1 MPRSLPLS
9 ERIKAIRRHPGMFK
23 KGAYIFALVAL
34 ISGTLSQIFSAKN
47 WASIGNAENALGL
60 AWAAAIV
67 AIALGLGKKLLRD
80 SLSSDDGEIVQI
92 GLNHR
97 EATESAP
104 APWRLTST
112 RIVALCAAAAAYAGA
127 MVISNDKL
135 LSRMDHSPQSVI
147 RRNATA
153 TCKIA
158 SDIHSGRIS
167 DPGGALAR
175 LNEAHENLTGLAPS
189 MESQALSF
197 NDRAIFIG
205 SLQMNEISQ
214 QMLKGEIDIRSE
226 QAKDYFAKAMVA
238 CEMLKDY

>member
-1 MPRSLPLS
+1 MPHSRPLS
-9 ERIKAIRRHPGMFK
+9 ERIKAIRRHPGMLK
-23 KGAYIFALVAL
+23 KGIYIFALVAL
-34 ISGTLSQIFSAKN
+34 ISGTLNQIFSAKN
-47 WASIGNAENALGL
+47 WASIGSAENALGI

-67 AIALGLGKKLLRD
+67 AIALGLGKKLLKD

-92 GLNHR
+92 GLNNR
-97 EATESAP
+97 EETESAP

-112 RIVALCAAAAAYAGA
+112 RIVALCAAAVAFATV

-135 LSRMDHSPQSVI
+135 LSILDGSPQSVI
-147 RRNATA
+147 RRNAVA

-158 SDIHSGRIS
+158 SDIRSGRIS

-175 LNEAHENLTGLAPS
+175 LNEAHEKLSGIAPS
-189 MESQALSF
+189 MDSQALSF
-197 NDRAIFIG
+197 NDRVIFIG

-214 QMLKGEIDIRSE
+214 HVLKGEVDVRSE
-226 QAKDYFAKAMVA
+226 QARDYFAKAMVA